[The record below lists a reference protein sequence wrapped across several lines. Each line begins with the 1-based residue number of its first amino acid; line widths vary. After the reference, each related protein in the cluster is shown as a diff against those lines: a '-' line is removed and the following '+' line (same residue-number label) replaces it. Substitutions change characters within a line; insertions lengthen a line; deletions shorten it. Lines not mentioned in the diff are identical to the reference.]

1 LPNAMGGVHRAIARM
16 RPSDRTRSLAVRK
29 LHRRAVSVTRRIVD
43 RLVPVPTRR
52 TRTAVAATP
61 RHLASHRDLTSPK
74 PSRTRAGAGSLG
86 VIGILHRILSLH
98 PRFRGTSR
106 LRLQRRLLLIRLGGE
121 RALPMGVALAVIVAG
136 VISLAPNAVKPV
148 GAAQSAPQ
156 EVRLAVGG
164 DAGLAGGANNVD
176 GIDDSGSASI
186 AQYVDDGTFY
196 KPVAVDTTVESGSS
210 LLQHYTVKAGD
221 SLTGIASRFGVSMMT
236 LWWANHLTSKDQLHQ
251 GEILVIPPV
260 NGLVITVAAGD
271 TLDAIGAKYNV
282 DPTAILLLNNLTDPS
297 LVVGQVLILPGA
309 KGAPIPTLAPAPRK
323 VSSGGS
329 TSSSGSTKVSV
340 SGSWAWPVPG
350 GYISQYFH
358 YGHYG
363 IDIAAP
369 WGTPIVAAH
378 GGTITYAG
386 WNSDGCGY
394 EVRIYIGSNLY
405 IQNCHMSSVAVHVG
419 QSVSRGQFVGRVGMS
434 GNATGPHD
442 HFAVS
447 VGDPFT
453 SGAYFVNP
461 LHYF

>member
-1 LPNAMGGVHRAIARM
+1 LPNAMGGVTRALRAL

-29 LHRRAVSVTRRIVD
+29 LHRRAVSITRRIVD

-52 TRTAVAATP
+52 PRAAVAATP
-61 RHLASHRDLTSPK
+61 RHLASHRHPA
-74 PSRTRAGAGSLG
+74 PRAVAGSRVG
-86 VIGILHRILSLH
+86 ASGHGAIDVLHRVLSLH

-106 LRLQRRLLLIRLGGE
+106 LRLQRRLLLLRLGGE

-136 VISLAPNAVKPV
+136 FVSLAPNVVQPV
-148 GAAQSAPQ
+148 GAAQGAQQ

-164 DAGLAGGANNVD
+164 GAD
-176 GIDDSGSASI
+176 LRTTGGIDSADIAGADGATLGSYI
-186 AQYVDDGTFY
+186 DDGTFY
-196 KPVAVDTTVESGSS
+196 KPVAVDTTVESGST
-210 LLQHYTVKAGD
+210 LLRHYTVKSGD

-251 GEILVIPPV
+251 GEVLVIPPV
-260 NGLVITVAAGD
+260 NGLVITVKAGD
-271 TLDAIGAKYNV
+271 TLDALGTKYNV
-282 DPTAILLLNNLTDPS
+282 DPDAILQLNNLTDPN

-309 KGAPIPTLAPAPRK
+309 KCAPIPTPKPTPTPRRT
-323 VSSGGS
+323 SSGG
-329 TSSSGSTKVSV
+329 GSTGSKVYV
-340 SGSWAWPVPG
+340 SGNWAWPVPG

-363 IDIAAP
+363 VDIAAP
-369 WGTPIVAAH
+369 YGSTIVAAR

-394 EVRIYIGSNLY
+394 EVRIYIGSSIY
-405 IQNCHMSSVAVHVG
+405 IQNCHMSSVGVHVG
-419 QSVSRGQFVGRVGMS
+419 QTVSKGQYIGRVGMS

-447 VGDPFT
+447 IGDPFT

-461 LHYF
+461 LRYY

>member
-1 LPNAMGGVHRAIARM
+1 MGGVQRTLRL
-16 RPSDRTRSLAVRK
+16 RPSDRTRALAVRK
-29 LHRRAVSVTRRIVD
+29 LHRRAVSLTRRIVD

-52 TRTAVAATP
+52 PRTAVAATP
-61 RHLASHRDLTSPK
+61 RHLASHRDLTAAKSTRP
-74 PSRTRAGAGSLG
+74 RAGLGSLG
-86 VIGILHRILSLH
+86 AIGLLHQILSIH

-106 LRLQRRLLLIRLGGE
+106 LRLQRRLLLVRLGGE

-136 VISLAPNAVKPV
+136 VVSLAPNAVQPV
-148 GAAQSAPQ
+148 GAAQGSTQ

-164 DAGLAGGANNVD
+164 GDASLSGGANNLD
-176 GIDDSGSASI
+176 GTADTASTI
-186 AQYVDDGTFY
+186 GQYVDDGTFY
-196 KPVAVDTTVESGSS
+196 KPVAVDTTVESGST
-210 LLQHYTVKAGD
+210 LLRYYTVKSGD

-251 GEILVIPPV
+251 GQTLVIPPV

-271 TLDAIGAKYNV
+271 TLTAIGAKYNV
-282 DPTAILLLNNLTDPS
+282 DPNAITQLNNLSDPN

-309 KGAPIPTLAPAPRK
+309 KGAPIPTPAPTK
-323 VSSGGS
+323 HVSSGG
-329 TSSSGSTKVSV
+329 GSISVPKVTVGGGWS
-340 SGSWAWPVPG
+340 WPVPG

-363 IDIAAP
+363 VDIAAP
-369 WGTPIVAAH
+369 YGTPIVAAH
-378 GGTITYAG
+378 SGTITYAG

-394 EVRIYIGSNLY
+394 EVRIYVGSNLY

-419 QSVSRGQFVGRVGMS
+419 QFVSRGQFVGRIGMS
-434 GNATGPHD
+434 GDATGPHD

-461 LHYF
+461 LRYV